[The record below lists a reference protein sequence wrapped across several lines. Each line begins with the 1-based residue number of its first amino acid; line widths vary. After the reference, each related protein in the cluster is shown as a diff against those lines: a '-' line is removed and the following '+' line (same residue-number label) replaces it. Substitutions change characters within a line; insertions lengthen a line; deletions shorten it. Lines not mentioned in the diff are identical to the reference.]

1 MSSEW
6 LDSVARHR
14 PHRPTRS
21 EYNNGTQVR
30 AQETDLGTLEPPT
43 QAQDL
48 IASAEG
54 EGETAGEKSSG
65 PTPTSSITRVL
76 REASS
81 PGDAYS
87 WACAGVAGG
96 SGIAGA
102 GSGGF
107 ALRAFTTF
115 ARDTLLREEWGV
127 FFAFRADWRDG
138 RLAVPAAERAPAVT
152 ASGLA
157 ARPPDEPVAGV
168 SSAPPFAASAG
179 SVVGGRGPAFTS
191 AANRRASSGLASA
204 MHIRGT
210 RACASSSGCIATPF
224 W

>member
-21 EYNNGTQVR
+21 GVETMARKSARKKPIWERSNPDASTRPYRVSRRRRRNGWR
-30 AQETDLGTLEPPT
+30 KK
-43 QAQDL
+43 QD
-48 IASAEG
+48 
-54 EGETAGEKSSG
+54 G
-65 PTPTSSITRVL
+65 PTPTWSITRVL

-81 PGDAYS
+81 PRDAYS

-138 RLAVPAAERAPAVT
+138 
-152 ASGLA
+152 
-157 ARPPDEPVAGV
+157 
-168 SSAPPFAASAG
+168 
-179 SVVGGRGPAFTS
+179 
-191 AANRRASSGLASA
+191 
-204 MHIRGT
+204 
-210 RACASSSGCIATPF
+210 
-224 W
+224 